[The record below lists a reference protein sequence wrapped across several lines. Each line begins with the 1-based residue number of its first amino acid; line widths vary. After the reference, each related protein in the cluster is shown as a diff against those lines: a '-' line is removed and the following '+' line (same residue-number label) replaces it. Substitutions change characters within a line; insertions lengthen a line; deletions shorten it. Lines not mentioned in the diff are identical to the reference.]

1 MQNEPMSFSSMN
13 FLNASVERDFV
24 KKHLGPALAT
34 AGYGKDKLNLMV
46 YDDGSDKN
54 PMVEYVDTCLN
65 DPDAAKYINGMT
77 LTTPFNLF
85 TISDPARNRKFLL
98 ISTLH

>member
-24 KKHLGPALAT
+24 KKHLGPALAK

-46 YDDGSDKN
+46 YDDGSDQN

-77 LTTPFNLF
+77 PP
-85 TISDPARNRKFLL
+85 TIENFY
-98 ISTLH
+98 